1 VEERDPLTSAVIGAA
16 IEVHRVMGPGLLE
29 SVYQSCIEEELS
41 LRGLSFQSQARLPLI
56 YKGRKLGD
64 DLVLDL
70 WFPQQLVVELKS
82 VEKILPVH
90 EAQLMSYMK
99 LSRTPIGLLI
109 NFNVEILKNGL
120 KRMILSTL
128 KQDKQPPPPPT

>member
-1 VEERDPLTSAVIGAA
+1 MHENEIGTQAIAAA
-16 IEVHRVMGPGLLE
+16 IEVHRELGPGLLE
-29 SVYQSCIEEELS
+29 SVYQSCIEEELA
-41 LRGLSFQSQARLPLI
+41 LRGLSFQPQARLPLI

-64 DLVLDL
+64 DFVLDL

-128 KQDKQPPPPPT
+128 KQDQQPPP